1 MLDNTDIVFTLCQLQ
16 CGVVCVL
23 LCRPIAFLIHVLN
36 DENNDSKAIAKR
48 QHTESKGNMDELQRL
63 LFVGFRFLEENSR
76 IEFLLEPLVDDAGG
90 LQLEDQLV
98 KDWLPGCVLPAEE
111 GQYFSCCL

>member
-1 MLDNTDIVFTLCQLQ
+1 M
-16 CGVVCVL
+16 CVIF
-23 LCRPIAFLIHVLN
+23 CRAIAFLKHVLN
-36 DENNDSKAIAKR
+36 DENNESKAIPKR
-48 QHTESKGNMDELQRL
+48 QHTEGKGNMDELQRL

-98 KDWLPGCVLPAEE
+98 KDGLPGRVLPAQE
-111 GQYFSCCL
+111 GQYFVVVFNFYS